1 MKLRY
6 TIRAAVELDKVLNF
20 IDQRSPLGASHVK
33 ARIHAV
39 IELLLEYPEA
49 GRETTRGL
57 RRVVAYPYPYVI
69 FYRATA
75 SEIIIHGVRHSARK
89 PAAPS

>member
-6 TIRAAVELDKVLNF
+6 TIRAAAELDKILNF
-20 IDQRSPLGASHVK
+20 IDQRSPRGASHVK
-33 ARIHAV
+33 ARVRAV

-69 FYRATA
+69 FYQATP

-89 PAAPS
+89 PTTQS